1 VKIPCADEREFR
13 ERFAPKYVANG
24 IFVPSREPKPVGT
37 RVRIKLELRTGVVL
51 VVGDAMVTSRTTPD
65 KSDKPGMTMRIT
77 ALHPESIKF
86 DLSPHGAKAATP
98 APSAAMPAL
107 TPAPPPLA
115 AALTPAPPP
124 RGAAPAPASAAPP
137 IAAPALTPPPRLPS
151 APRAAAREDLFDF
164 GDESAR
170 EPELAPATAPPPSKS
185 SGEKPAPAPILFEGS
200 LDEVTPEPSA
210 VEPPSA
216 PPPSAARGGR
226 RLAILIAAAVAV
238 ALLAA
243 TALAVARRGPA
254 PADASAARA
263 SAELRIADQRLRE
276 GRLAGAGGDSALDHL
291 LAAKGAAPGDPRVAA
306 RLSLL
311 AEKFELLGA
320 SALAR
325 RNLGEAA
332 VHLDAALR
340 ADPARESA
348 RKKLAELEA
357 AKSPGSAQA
366 R

>member
-1 VKIPCADEREFR
+1 MPPPAQPLTFRVKIPCSDEREFR

-24 IFVPSREPKPVGT
+24 IFVPSQEPKPVGT

-98 APSAAMPAL
+98 EM
-107 TPAPPPLA
+107 
-115 AALTPAPPP
+115 
-124 RGAAPAPASAAPP
+124 
-137 IAAPALTPPPRLPS
+137 
-151 APRAAAREDLFDF
+151 
-164 GDESAR
+164 
-170 EPELAPATAPPPSKS
+170 APATAPPPSKG
-185 SGEKPAPAPILFEGS
+185 SGEAKPAKAAQAPILFEGS
-200 LDEVTPEPSA
+200 LDEVTPEPSP
-210 VEPPSA
+210 VEPPS
-216 PPPSAARGGR
+216 PPPPAAARGGR
-226 RLAILIAAAVAV
+226 RLAIPIAAAVGV

-243 TALAVARRGPA
+243 TALAVARRGPG

-325 RNLGEAA
+325 KNLGEAA

-340 ADPARESA
+340 ADPARASA

-357 AKSPGSAQA
+357 AKSPGSAPA